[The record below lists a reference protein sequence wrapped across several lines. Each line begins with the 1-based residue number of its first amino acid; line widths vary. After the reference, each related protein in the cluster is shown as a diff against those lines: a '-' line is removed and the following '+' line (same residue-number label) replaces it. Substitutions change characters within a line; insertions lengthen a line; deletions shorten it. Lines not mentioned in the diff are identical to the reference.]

1 MTKLKQQDYGLMD
14 IPLSCSIFLE
24 RALLDILKSSHYN
37 IHIGAD
43 ACRTYSYAN
52 LRFSS
57 ASLHINK
64 NTPNRV
70 FLFLGRMTGFEP
82 ATFGTTNQRSNQL
95 SYIRHTE
102 TWWS

>member
-52 LRFSS
+52 LRFKSGS
-57 ASLHINK
+57 VQSYK
-64 NTPNRV
+64 NTRTWRV

-95 SYIRHTE
+95 SYIRHTLKAQ
-102 TWWS
+102 

>member
-24 RALLDILKSSHYN
+24 RALCKYIRINKTTKNFLHDWNCALLDILKSSHYN

-52 LRFSS
+52 LRFKSGS
-57 ASLHINK
+57 VQSYK
-64 NTPNRV
+64 NTRTWRV
-70 FLFLGRMTGFEP
+70 VL
-82 ATFGTTNQRSNQL
+82 
-95 SYIRHTE
+95 
-102 TWWS
+102 